1 MVSYKTEMVKTNS
14 TDSLLKW
21 MWVVGQWF
29 AIEVIVPKYWVTLV
43 FVFISWLFRKSL
55 FSKSEIVDKLFLFSC
70 SQLWWHWKWVCISN
84 DFQISFHTHG
94 RESGDIA
101 NTGHLWGYN
110 DTPTTEPLS
119 INSFSFAQIFNFSKL
134 RNLTYR
140 FMQNLCSLQQ
150 LFQWL
155 ISSCKNVICCIYAK
169 AESKLL

>member
-1 MVSYKTEMVKTNS
+1 MWFWTLENIPLSSIWVKKTLRIDHMRSYAHLLYLDIWKGNS
-14 TDSLLKW
+14 YSDIQSSQLEFQVLLKW

-29 AIEVIVPKYWVTLV
+29 DIEVIVPKYWVTLV

-110 DTPTTEPLS
+110 DTPTTEHTWQILS
-119 INSFSFAQIFNFSKL
+119 LLHKY
-134 RNLTYR
+134 LTSP
-140 FMQNLCSLQQ
+140 N
-150 LFQWL
+150 
-155 ISSCKNVICCIYAK
+155 
-169 AESKLL
+169 